1 MLTLRNLSVFYDEN
15 QVVHAINLNVSPGE
29 CVVLTGESGSGK
41 SSIIN
46 AVNGLG
52 ARYDNA
58 RIEGTIAL
66 DGDELT
72 QKQIYEIAMLA
83 SSVFQNPKTHF
94 FNVDTTQELLFFL
107 ENTGVPKQ
115 NMQKRLQDLLSL
127 FPIAHL
133 LNRSIFELSG
143 GEKQILCLASAYIS
157 GCKLILLDEPTS
169 NLDHISIALLAD
181 MLKRLKQQ
189 GITLLIAEHR
199 LYYLRDILDRLVHI
213 QKGEIQSCYTQEEF
227 AHLTCDELHARGLRS
242 NSDDALTVPEL
253 LTCAANTS
261 TEPGTELH
269 SEPGTEADTE
279 PGTEL
284 RIEKLALSF
293 STQRNVRGNGWF
305 GNAQHTSDDSKNGR
319 FENGWLADN
328 DSTARDVYTNGGS
341 AHNVRTDNS
350 TARNVRAN
358 GLFISGL
365 TFQTN
370 NIYGI
375 VGKNGCGK
383 SSFIKSLIGVM
394 KRSKETVF
402 YQGKQCNKRKR
413 IALSSLVMQDVNSQ
427 LFSESVEH
435 ELTLTHTNM
444 TEASLDALLEQLN
457 IRAFKQAH
465 PMSLSGGQKQRVAI
479 ATSVVDG
486 AALMFFD
493 EPTSGMDYKNMLAIS
508 RCIQALKNRKRI
520 IFIVSHDV
528 EFLNLTCDYAL
539 NIERF
544 AAVQ

>member
-181 MLKRLKQQ
+181 MLKCLKQQ

-213 QKGEIQSCYTQEEF
+213 QKGEIQRCYTQEEF

-253 LTCAANTS
+253 LPYAANTS
-261 TEPGTELH
+261 AEPGTELH
-269 SEPGTEADTE
+269 SEPGAEAGTE
-279 PGTEL
+279 PGAEAGTEL

-293 STQRNVRGNGWF
+293 STQ
-305 GNAQHTSDDSKNGR
+305 
-319 FENGWLADN
+319 
-328 DSTARDVYTNGGS
+328 
-341 AHNVRTDNS
+341 
-350 TARNVRAN
+350 RNVRAN

-402 YQGKQCNKRKR
+402 YQGKQCNKRR
-413 IALSSLVMQDVNSQ
+413 RVALSSLVMQDVNSQ

-508 RCIQALKNRKRI
+508 RCIQALKTRKRI

>member
-46 AVNGLG
+46 AINGLG

-72 QKQIYEIAMLA
+72 QKPIYEIAMLV

-107 ENTGVPKQ
+107 ENTGVSKKD
-115 NMQKRLQDLLSL
+115 MQERLQELLSL

-133 LNRSIFELSG
+133 LNRNIFELSG
-143 GEKQILCLASAYIS
+143 GEKQILCLASSYIA

-169 NLDHISIALLAD
+169 NLDHTYIEILAN
-181 MLKRLKQQ
+181 MLRRLKEQ

-199 LYYLRDILDRLVHI
+199 LYYLREILDRLIHI
-213 QKGEIQSCYTQEEF
+213 EKGEIKHCYTQSEF
-227 AHLTCDELHARGLRS
+227 IRLSTDELHALGLRS
-242 NSDDALTVPEL
+242 NVDEALSLPEL
-253 LTCAANTS
+253 PPYTIENCPT
-261 TEPGTELH
+261 
-269 SEPGTEADTE
+269 
-279 PGTEL
+279 L
-284 RIEKLALSF
+284 RIDNLKLSF
-293 STQRNVRGNGWF
+293 EKQCNLHVSNLAF
-305 GNAQHTSDDSKNGR
+305 HTN
-319 FENGWLADN
+319 
-328 DSTARDVYTNGGS
+328 Y
-341 AHNVRTDNS
+341 
-350 TARNVRAN
+350 
-358 GLFISGL
+358 
-365 TFQTN
+365 
-370 NIYGI
+370 IYGI

-394 KRSKETVF
+394 KQSKETVF
-402 YQGKQCNKRKR
+402 YRDKQCNKRKR
-413 IALSSLVMQDVNSQ
+413 ISLSSLVMQDVNSQ

-435 ELTLTHTNM
+435 ELTLTQKNIS
-444 TEASLDALLEQLN
+444 EVSLDSILEQLN
-457 IRAFKQAH
+457 IREFKNVH

-479 ATSVVDG
+479 ATSIVDG
-486 AALMFFD
+486 AALMYFD

-508 RCIQALKNRKRI
+508 HCIQSLKNQKRI

-528 EFLNLTCDYAL
+528 EFLNITCDYIL

-544 AAVQ
+544 STRQLQ

>member
-169 NLDHISIALLAD
+169 NLDHISIALLTD
-181 MLKRLKQQ
+181 MLKCLKQQ

-199 LYYLRDILDRLVHI
+199 LYYLRDILDRLIHI
-213 QKGEIQSCYTQEEF
+213 QKGEIQRCYTQEEF

-253 LTCAANTS
+253 LPYAANTS
-261 TEPGTELH
+261 AEPGTEAGTELH
-269 SEPGTEADTE
+269 SEPGTEA
-279 PGTEL
+279 GTEL

-293 STQRNVRGNGWF
+293 STQ
-305 GNAQHTSDDSKNGR
+305 
-319 FENGWLADN
+319 
-328 DSTARDVYTNGGS
+328 
-341 AHNVRTDNS
+341 
-350 TARNVRAN
+350 RNVRAN

-402 YQGKQCNKRKR
+402 YQGKQCNKRR
-413 IALSSLVMQDVNSQ
+413 RVALSSLVMQDVNSQ

-508 RCIQALKNRKRI
+508 RCIQALKTRKRI

>member
-15 QVVHAINLNVSPGE
+15 QVVHSINLNVSPGE

-169 NLDHISIALLAD
+169 NLDHISIALLTD
-181 MLKRLKQQ
+181 MLKCLKQQ

-199 LYYLRDILDRLVHI
+199 LYYLRDILDRLIHI
-213 QKGEIQSCYTQEEF
+213 QKGEIQRCYTQEEF

-242 NSDDALTVPEL
+242 NSDNALTVPEL
-253 LTCAANTS
+253 LPYAANTS
-261 TEPGTELH
+261 AEPGTEAGTELH
-269 SEPGTEADTE
+269 SEPGTEAGTE
-279 PGTEL
+279 PGAEAGTEL

-293 STQRNVRGNGWF
+293 STQ
-305 GNAQHTSDDSKNGR
+305 
-319 FENGWLADN
+319 
-328 DSTARDVYTNGGS
+328 
-341 AHNVRTDNS
+341 
-350 TARNVRAN
+350 RNVRAN

-402 YQGKQCNKRKR
+402 YQGKQCNKRR
-413 IALSSLVMQDVNSQ
+413 RVALSSLVMQDVNSQ

-508 RCIQALKNRKRI
+508 RCIQALKTRKRI

>member
-1 MLTLRNLSVFYDEN
+1 MLTLHNLSVFYDEN

-46 AVNGLG
+46 AINGLG
-52 ARYDNA
+52 TRYDNA

-72 QKQIYEIAMLA
+72 QKPIYEIAMLV

-107 ENTGVPKQ
+107 ENTGVSKKD
-115 NMQKRLQDLLSL
+115 MQERLQELLSL

-169 NLDHISIALLAD
+169 NLDHTYIEILAN
-181 MLKRLKQQ
+181 MLRRLKEQ

-199 LYYLRDILDRLVHI
+199 LYYLREILDRLIHI
-213 QKGEIQSCYTQEEF
+213 EKGEIKHCYTQSEF
-227 AHLTCDELHARGLRS
+227 IRLSTDELHALGLRS
-242 NSDDALTVPEL
+242 NVDEALSLPEL
-253 LTCAANTS
+253 PPYTIENCPT
-261 TEPGTELH
+261 
-269 SEPGTEADTE
+269 
-279 PGTEL
+279 L
-284 RIEKLALSF
+284 RIDNLKLSF
-293 STQRNVRGNGWF
+293 EKQCNLHVSNLAF
-305 GNAQHTSDDSKNGR
+305 HTN
-319 FENGWLADN
+319 
-328 DSTARDVYTNGGS
+328 Y
-341 AHNVRTDNS
+341 
-350 TARNVRAN
+350 
-358 GLFISGL
+358 
-365 TFQTN
+365 
-370 NIYGI
+370 IYGI

-394 KRSKETVF
+394 KQSKETVF
-402 YQGKQCNKRKR
+402 YRDKQCNKRKR
-413 IALSSLVMQDVNSQ
+413 ISLSSLVMQDVNSQ

-435 ELTLTHTNM
+435 ELTLTQKNIS
-444 TEASLDALLEQLN
+444 EVSLDSILEQLN
-457 IRAFKQAH
+457 IREFKNVH

-479 ATSVVDG
+479 ATSIVDG
-486 AALMFFD
+486 AALMYFD

-508 RCIQALKNRKRI
+508 HCIQSLKNQKRI

-528 EFLNLTCDYAL
+528 EFLNITCDYIL

-544 AAVQ
+544 STRQLQ

>member
-46 AVNGLG
+46 AINGLG

-58 RIEGTIAL
+58 RIEGTITL
-66 DGDELT
+66 DDDELT

-181 MLKRLKQQ
+181 MLKCLKQQ

-213 QKGEIQSCYTQEEF
+213 QNGEIQRCYTQEEF
-227 AHLTCDELHARGLRS
+227 VHLTCDELHARGLRS
-242 NSDDALTVPEL
+242 NSDDVLTVPEL
-253 LTCAANTS
+253 LPYAANTS
-261 TEPGTELH
+261 AEPGTELH

-279 PGTEL
+279 LGTEL

-293 STQRNVRGNGWF
+293 STQ
-305 GNAQHTSDDSKNGR
+305 
-319 FENGWLADN
+319 
-328 DSTARDVYTNGGS
+328 
-341 AHNVRTDNS
+341 
-350 TARNVRAN
+350 RNVRAN

>member
-15 QVVHAINLNVSPGE
+15 QVVHSINLNVSPGE

-46 AVNGLG
+46 AINGLG

-107 ENTGVPKQ
+107 ENTGVSKKD
-115 NMQKRLQDLLSL
+115 MQKRLQELLSL

-169 NLDHISIALLAD
+169 NLDHTYIEILAN
-181 MLKRLKQQ
+181 MLRRLKEQ

-199 LYYLRDILDRLVHI
+199 LYYLREILDRLIHI
-213 QKGEIQSCYTQEEF
+213 EKGEIKHCYTQREF
-227 AHLTCDELHARGLRS
+227 IRLSTDELHALGLRS
-242 NSDDALTVPEL
+242 NVDEALSLSEL
-253 LTCAANTS
+253 PPYTIENSPT
-261 TEPGTELH
+261 
-269 SEPGTEADTE
+269 
-279 PGTEL
+279 L
-284 RIEKLALSF
+284 RIDNLTLSF
-293 STQRNVRGNGWF
+293 ANQCNLHVSNLAF
-305 GNAQHTSDDSKNGR
+305 HTN
-319 FENGWLADN
+319 
-328 DSTARDVYTNGGS
+328 Y
-341 AHNVRTDNS
+341 
-350 TARNVRAN
+350 
-358 GLFISGL
+358 
-365 TFQTN
+365 
-370 NIYGI
+370 IYGI

-394 KRSKETVF
+394 KQSKETVF
-402 YQGKQCNKRKR
+402 YQDKQCNKRKR
-413 IALSSLVMQDVNSQ
+413 ISLSSLVMQDVNSQ

-435 ELTLTHTNM
+435 ELTLTQKNIS
-444 TEASLDALLEQLN
+444 EASLDSILEQLN
-457 IRAFKQAH
+457 ISEFKNVH

-479 ATSVVDG
+479 ATSMVDE
-486 AALMFFD
+486 AALMYFD

-508 RCIQALKNRKRI
+508 HCIQSLKSQKRI

-528 EFLNLTCDYAL
+528 EFLNITCDYIL

-544 AAVQ
+544 STRQLQ

>member
-15 QVVHAINLNVSPGE
+15 QVVHDINLNVSPGE

-58 RIEGTIAL
+58 RIEGSIAL

-107 ENTGVPKQ
+107 ENTGVSKQ
-115 NMQKRLQDLLSL
+115 NMQKRLQDVLSL

-169 NLDHISIALLAD
+169 NLDHTYIEILANI
-181 MLKRLKQQ
+181 LRRLKER

-199 LYYLRDILDRLVHI
+199 LYYLREILDRIIHI
-213 QKGEIQSCYTQEEF
+213 EKGEIKHCYTQSEF
-227 AHLTCDELHARGLRS
+227 IRLSTDELHALGLRS
-242 NSDDALTVPEL
+242 NVDEALSLSEL
-253 LTCAANTS
+253 PPHTIENCPT
-261 TEPGTELH
+261 
-269 SEPGTEADTE
+269 
-279 PGTEL
+279 L
-284 RIEKLALSF
+284 RIDNLKLSF
-293 STQRNVRGNGWF
+293 AKQCNLQVSNLAF
-305 GNAQHTSDDSKNGR
+305 HTN
-319 FENGWLADN
+319 
-328 DSTARDVYTNGGS
+328 Y
-341 AHNVRTDNS
+341 
-350 TARNVRAN
+350 
-358 GLFISGL
+358 
-365 TFQTN
+365 
-370 NIYGI
+370 IYGI

-394 KRSKETVF
+394 KQSKETVF
-402 YQGKQCNKRKR
+402 YQDKQCNKRKR
-413 IALSSLVMQDVNSQ
+413 ISLSSLVMQDVNSQ

-435 ELTLTHTNM
+435 ELTLTQKNIS
-444 TEASLDALLEQLN
+444 EASLDSILEQLN
-457 IRAFKQAH
+457 IREFKNVH

-479 ATSVVDG
+479 ATSMVDG
-486 AALMFFD
+486 AALMYFD

-508 RCIQALKNRKRI
+508 QCIQSLKNQKRI

-528 EFLNLTCDYAL
+528 EFINITCDYIL

-544 AAVQ
+544 STRYLQ

>member
-15 QVVHAINLNVSPGE
+15 QVVHSINLNVSPGE

-46 AVNGLG
+46 AINGLG

-169 NLDHISIALLAD
+169 NLDHISIALLTD
-181 MLKRLKQQ
+181 MLKCLKQQ

-199 LYYLRDILDRLVHI
+199 LYYLRDILDRLIHI
-213 QKGEIQSCYTQEEF
+213 QKGEIQRCYTQEEF

-242 NSDDALTVPEL
+242 NSDNALTVPEL
-253 LTCAANTS
+253 LPYAANTS
-261 TEPGTELH
+261 AEPGTEAGTELH
-269 SEPGTEADTE
+269 SEPGTEA
-279 PGTEL
+279 GTEL

-293 STQRNVRGNGWF
+293 STQ
-305 GNAQHTSDDSKNGR
+305 
-319 FENGWLADN
+319 
-328 DSTARDVYTNGGS
+328 
-341 AHNVRTDNS
+341 
-350 TARNVRAN
+350 RNVRAN

-402 YQGKQCNKRKR
+402 YQGKQCNKRR
-413 IALSSLVMQDVNSQ
+413 RVALSSLVMQDVNSQ

-508 RCIQALKNRKRI
+508 RCIQALKTRKRI

>member
-15 QVVHAINLNVSPGE
+15 QVVHAINLNVSPGK

-72 QKQIYEIAMLA
+72 QKQIYEIAMLV

-181 MLKRLKQQ
+181 MLKCLKQQ

-213 QKGEIQSCYTQEEF
+213 QKGEIQRCYTQEEF

-253 LTCAANTS
+253 LPYAANTS
-261 TEPGTELH
+261 AEPGAEAGTEPGAEAGA
-269 SEPGTEADTE
+269 EPGTEAGTEPGAEAGAE

-293 STQRNVRGNGWF
+293 STQ
-305 GNAQHTSDDSKNGR
+305 
-319 FENGWLADN
+319 
-328 DSTARDVYTNGGS
+328 
-341 AHNVRTDNS
+341 
-350 TARNVRAN
+350 RNVRAN

-402 YQGKQCNKRKR
+402 YQGKQCNKRR
-413 IALSSLVMQDVNSQ
+413 RVALSSLVMQDVNSQ

-508 RCIQALKNRKRI
+508 RCIQELKTRKRI

>member
-15 QVVHAINLNVSPGE
+15 QVVHSINLNVSPGE

-169 NLDHISIALLAD
+169 NLDHISIALLTD
-181 MLKRLKQQ
+181 MLKCLKQQ

-199 LYYLRDILDRLVHI
+199 LYYLRDILDRLIHI
-213 QKGEIQSCYTQEEF
+213 QKGEIQRCYTQEEF

-242 NSDDALTVPEL
+242 NSDNALTVPEL
-253 LTCAANTS
+253 LPYAANTS
-261 TEPGTELH
+261 A
-269 SEPGTEADTE
+269 EPGTEAGTEPGAEAGAE

-293 STQRNVRGNGWF
+293 STQ
-305 GNAQHTSDDSKNGR
+305 
-319 FENGWLADN
+319 
-328 DSTARDVYTNGGS
+328 
-341 AHNVRTDNS
+341 
-350 TARNVRAN
+350 RNVRAN

-402 YQGKQCNKRKR
+402 YQGKQCNKRR
-413 IALSSLVMQDVNSQ
+413 RVALSSLVMQDVNSQ

-508 RCIQALKNRKRI
+508 RCIQALKTRKRI

>member
-1 MLTLRNLSVFYDEN
+1 MLTLRDLSVFYDEN
-15 QVVHAINLNVSPGE
+15 QVVHSINLNVSPGE

-46 AVNGLG
+46 AINGLG
-52 ARYDNA
+52 TRYDNA

-66 DGDELT
+66 DGDVLA

-107 ENTGVPKQ
+107 ENTGVSKKD
-115 NMQKRLQDLLSL
+115 MQERLQELLSL

-143 GEKQILCLASAYIS
+143 GEKQILCLASSYIA

-169 NLDHISIALLAD
+169 NLDHTYIEILAN
-181 MLKRLKQQ
+181 MLRRLKEQ

-199 LYYLRDILDRLVHI
+199 LYYLREILDRLIHI
-213 QKGEIQSCYTQEEF
+213 EKGEIKHCYTQSEF
-227 AHLTCDELHARGLRS
+227 IRLSTDELHARGLRS
-242 NSDDALTVPEL
+242 NIDEALSLPEL
-253 LTCAANTS
+253 PPYTIENCPT
-261 TEPGTELH
+261 
-269 SEPGTEADTE
+269 
-279 PGTEL
+279 L
-284 RIEKLALSF
+284 RIDNLKLSF
-293 STQRNVRGNGWF
+293 ANQCNLHVGN
-305 GNAQHTSDDSKNGR
+305 
-319 FENGWLADN
+319 LA
-328 DSTARDVYTNGGS
+328 
-341 AHNVRTDNS
+341 
-350 TARNVRAN
+350 
-358 GLFISGL
+358 
-365 TFQTN
+365 FQTN
-370 NIYGI
+370 YIYGI

-394 KRSKETVF
+394 KQSKETVF
-402 YQGKQCNKRKR
+402 YQDKQCNKRKR
-413 IALSSLVMQDVNSQ
+413 ISLSSLVMQDVNSQ

-435 ELTLTHTNM
+435 ELTLTQKNIS
-444 TEASLDALLEQLN
+444 EVSLDSILEQLN
-457 IRAFKQAH
+457 IREFKDVH

-479 ATSVVDG
+479 ATSMVDG
-486 AALMFFD
+486 AALMYFD

-508 RCIQALKNRKRI
+508 HCIQSLKNQKRI

-528 EFLNLTCDYAL
+528 EFLNITCDYIL

-544 AAVQ
+544 STRHLQ

>member
-52 ARYDNA
+52 ARYDDA
-58 RIEGTIAL
+58 RIEGSIAL

-115 NMQKRLQDLLSL
+115 DMKKRLQDVLSL

-169 NLDHISIALLAD
+169 NLDHTYIEILAT
-181 MLKRLKQQ
+181 MLRRLKEQ

-199 LYYLRDILDRLVHI
+199 LYYLREILDRLIHI
-213 QKGEIQSCYTQEEF
+213 EKGEIKHCYTQSEF
-227 AHLTCDELHARGLRS
+227 IRLSTDELHALGLRS
-242 NSDDALTVPEL
+242 NVDEALSLPEL
-253 LTCAANTS
+253 PPYTIENCPT
-261 TEPGTELH
+261 
-269 SEPGTEADTE
+269 
-279 PGTEL
+279 L
-284 RIEKLALSF
+284 RIDNLKLSF
-293 STQRNVRGNGWF
+293 ANQCNLHVSNLAF
-305 GNAQHTSDDSKNGR
+305 HTN
-319 FENGWLADN
+319 
-328 DSTARDVYTNGGS
+328 Y
-341 AHNVRTDNS
+341 
-350 TARNVRAN
+350 
-358 GLFISGL
+358 
-365 TFQTN
+365 
-370 NIYGI
+370 IYGI

-394 KRSKETVF
+394 KQSKETVF
-402 YQGKQCNKRKR
+402 YQDKQCNKRKR
-413 IALSSLVMQDVNSQ
+413 ISLSSLVMQDVNSQ

-435 ELTLTHTNM
+435 ELTLTQKNIS
-444 TEASLDALLEQLN
+444 EISLDSILEQLN
-457 IRAFKQAH
+457 IREFKNVH

-479 ATSVVDG
+479 ATSIVDG
-486 AALMFFD
+486 AALMYFD

-508 RCIQALKNRKRI
+508 HSIQSLKNQKRI

-528 EFLNLTCDYAL
+528 EFINITCDYIL

-544 AAVQ
+544 STRYLQ

>member
-1 MLTLRNLSVFYDEN
+1 MLTLHNLSVFYDEN

-46 AVNGLG
+46 AINGLG

-58 RIEGTIAL
+58 RIEGTITL
-66 DGDELT
+66 DDDELT
-72 QKQIYEIAMLA
+72 QKQIYEIAMLV

-115 NMQKRLQDLLSL
+115 NMQKRLQDVLSL

-199 LYYLRDILDRLVHI
+199 LYYLRDILDQLVHI
-213 QKGEIQSCYTQEEF
+213 QTGEIQRCYTQEEF

-242 NSDDALTVPEL
+242 NSDDVLTVPEL
-253 LTCAANTS
+253 LPCAENTS
-261 TEPGTELH
+261 GEPGAGAGAGPGTVARSELHSEPDAEPGTELY
-269 SEPGTEADTE
+269 S
-279 PGTEL
+279 EL
-284 RIEKLALSF
+284 RIEKLALCF
-293 STQRNVRGNGWF
+293 SKQRNVR
-305 GNAQHTSDDSKNGR
+305 A
-319 FENGWLADN
+319 N
-328 DSTARDVYTNGGS
+328 DSTE
-341 AHNVRTDNS
+341 HNVRADNS
-350 TARNVRAN
+350 SACDVRTN
-358 GLFISGL
+358 GLFISGV

-375 VGKNGCGK
+375 VGRNGCGK

-394 KRSKETVF
+394 KQSKETVL
-402 YQGKQCNKRKR
+402 YQGKQCNKRR
-413 IALSSLVMQDVNSQ
+413 RVALSSLVMQDVNSQ
-427 LFSESVEH
+427 LFSESVER

-444 TEASLDALLEQLN
+444 TDDSLDALLEQLN

-508 RCIQALKNRKRI
+508 RCIQALKNRNRI

>member
-1 MLTLRNLSVFYDEN
+1 MLTLHNLSVFYDEN

-46 AVNGLG
+46 AINGLG

-72 QKQIYEIAMLA
+72 QKQIYEVAMLA

-107 ENTGVPKQ
+107 ENTGVPKKD
-115 NMQKRLQDLLSL
+115 MQKRLQELLSL

-169 NLDHISIALLAD
+169 NLDHIYIEILAT
-181 MLKRLKQQ
+181 MLRRLKEQ

-199 LYYLRDILDRLVHI
+199 LYYLRDILDRLIHI
-213 QKGEIQSCYTQEEF
+213 EKGEIKHCYTQREF
-227 AHLTCDELHARGLRS
+227 IRLSTDELHGLGLRS
-242 NSDDALTVPEL
+242 NVDEALSLPEL
-253 LTCAANTS
+253 PPYTIENCPT
-261 TEPGTELH
+261 
-269 SEPGTEADTE
+269 
-279 PGTEL
+279 L
-284 RIEKLALSF
+284 RIDNLTLSF
-293 STQRNVRGNGWF
+293 AKQYNLHVSN
-305 GNAQHTSDDSKNGR
+305 
-319 FENGWLADN
+319 LA
-328 DSTARDVYTNGGS
+328 
-341 AHNVRTDNS
+341 
-350 TARNVRAN
+350 
-358 GLFISGL
+358 
-365 TFQTN
+365 FQTN
-370 NIYGI
+370 YIYGI

-394 KRSKETVF
+394 KQSKETVF
-402 YQGKQCNKRKR
+402 YQDKQCNKRKR
-413 IALSSLVMQDVNSQ
+413 ISLSSLVMQDVNSQ

-435 ELTLTHTNM
+435 ELTLTQTLTQKNM
-444 TEASLDALLEQLN
+444 TDASLDALLEQLN

-508 RCIQALKNRKRI
+508 RCIQALKNRGRI

-528 EFLNLTCDYAL
+528 EFLNITCDYIL
-539 NIERF
+539 NIEHFSTRHL
-544 AAVQ
+544 Q

>member
-15 QVVHAINLNVSPGE
+15 QVVHAVNLNVSPGE

-58 RIEGTIAL
+58 RIEGSIAL

-72 QKQIYEIAMLA
+72 QKQIYEIGMLA

-115 NMQKRLQDLLSL
+115 DMQKRLQDILSL
-127 FPIAHL
+127 FPIGHL

-169 NLDHISIALLAD
+169 NLDHIYIEILAN
-181 MLKRLKQQ
+181 MLRHLTER

-199 LYYLRDILDRLVHI
+199 LYYLREILDRLIHI
-213 QKGEIQSCYTQEEF
+213 EKGEIKHCYTQSEF
-227 AHLTCDELHARGLRS
+227 TRLSTDELHALGLRS
-242 NSDDALTVPEL
+242 NVDEALSLPEL
-253 LTCAANTS
+253 PPYTIENCPA
-261 TEPGTELH
+261 
-269 SEPGTEADTE
+269 
-279 PGTEL
+279 L
-284 RIEKLALSF
+284 RIDNLKLGFAKQCNLHVSNLAF
-293 STQRNVRGNGWF
+293 
-305 GNAQHTSDDSKNGR
+305 HTN
-319 FENGWLADN
+319 
-328 DSTARDVYTNGGS
+328 Y
-341 AHNVRTDNS
+341 
-350 TARNVRAN
+350 
-358 GLFISGL
+358 
-365 TFQTN
+365 
-370 NIYGI
+370 IYGI

-394 KRSKETVF
+394 KQSKETVF
-402 YQGKQCNKRKR
+402 YQDKQCNKRKR
-413 IALSSLVMQDVNSQ
+413 ISLSSLVMQDVNSQ

-435 ELTLTHTNM
+435 ELTLTQKNIS
-444 TEASLDALLEQLN
+444 EASLDSILEQLN
-457 IRAFKQAH
+457 IREFKNAH

-479 ATSVVDG
+479 ATSMVDE
-486 AALMFFD
+486 AALMYFD

-508 RCIQALKNRKRI
+508 HCIQSLKNQKRI

-528 EFLNLTCDYAL
+528 EFLNITCDYIL

-544 AAVQ
+544 STRYLQ

>member
-1 MLTLRNLSVFYDEN
+1 MLTLRNLSVSYDDN

-169 NLDHISIALLAD
+169 NLDHISIALLTD
-181 MLKRLKQQ
+181 MLKCLKQQ

-213 QKGEIQSCYTQEEF
+213 QKGEIQRCYTQEEF

-279 PGTEL
+279 LGTEL

-293 STQRNVRGNGWF
+293 STQ
-305 GNAQHTSDDSKNGR
+305 
-319 FENGWLADN
+319 
-328 DSTARDVYTNGGS
+328 
-341 AHNVRTDNS
+341 
-350 TARNVRAN
+350 RNVRAN

>member
-58 RIEGTIAL
+58 RIEGSIAL
-66 DGDELT
+66 NGDELT

-107 ENTGVPKQ
+107 ENTGVPKKD
-115 NMQKRLQDLLSL
+115 MQERLQELLSL

-169 NLDHISIALLAD
+169 NLDHTYIEILAN
-181 MLKRLKQQ
+181 MLWRLKER

-199 LYYLRDILDRLVHI
+199 LYYLREILDRLIHI
-213 QKGEIQSCYTQEEF
+213 EKGEIKHCYTQSEF
-227 AHLTCDELHARGLRS
+227 TRLSTDELHALGLRS
-242 NSDDALTVPEL
+242 NVDEALSLPEL
-253 LTCAANTS
+253 PPYTIENCPT
-261 TEPGTELH
+261 
-269 SEPGTEADTE
+269 
-279 PGTEL
+279 L
-284 RIEKLALSF
+284 RIDNLTLSF
-293 STQRNVRGNGWF
+293 AKQCNLHVSNLAF
-305 GNAQHTSDDSKNGR
+305 HTN
-319 FENGWLADN
+319 
-328 DSTARDVYTNGGS
+328 Y
-341 AHNVRTDNS
+341 
-350 TARNVRAN
+350 
-358 GLFISGL
+358 
-365 TFQTN
+365 
-370 NIYGI
+370 IYGI

-394 KRSKETVF
+394 KQSKETVF
-402 YQGKQCNKRKR
+402 YQDKQCNKRKR
-413 IALSSLVMQDVNSQ
+413 ISLSSLVMQDVNSQ

-435 ELTLTHTNM
+435 ELTLTQKNVS
-444 TEASLDALLEQLN
+444 EVSLDSILEQLN
-457 IRAFKQAH
+457 IREFKNAH

-479 ATSVVDG
+479 ATSMVDG
-486 AALMFFD
+486 AALMYFD

-508 RCIQALKNRKRI
+508 HCIQSLKNQKRI

-528 EFLNLTCDYAL
+528 EFINITCDYIL

-544 AAVQ
+544 STRYLQ

>member
-46 AVNGLG
+46 AINGLG

-72 QKQIYEIAMLA
+72 QKQIYEIAMLV

-107 ENTGVPKQ
+107 ENTGVSKKD
-115 NMQKRLQDLLSL
+115 MQERLQELLSL

-133 LNRSIFELSG
+133 LNRNIFELSG
-143 GEKQILCLASAYIS
+143 GEKQILCLASSYIA

-169 NLDHISIALLAD
+169 NLDHTYIEILAT
-181 MLKRLKQQ
+181 MLRRLKER

-199 LYYLRDILDRLVHI
+199 LYYLREILDRLIHI
-213 QKGEIQSCYTQEEF
+213 EKGEIKHCYTQREF
-227 AHLTCDELHARGLRS
+227 IRLSTDELHALGLRS
-242 NSDDALTVPEL
+242 NVDEALSLPEL
-253 LTCAANTS
+253 PPYTIENCPT
-261 TEPGTELH
+261 
-269 SEPGTEADTE
+269 
-279 PGTEL
+279 L
-284 RIEKLALSF
+284 RIDNLTLSF
-293 STQRNVRGNGWF
+293 AKQCNLHVSN
-305 GNAQHTSDDSKNGR
+305 
-319 FENGWLADN
+319 LA
-328 DSTARDVYTNGGS
+328 
-341 AHNVRTDNS
+341 
-350 TARNVRAN
+350 
-358 GLFISGL
+358 
-365 TFQTN
+365 FQTN
-370 NIYGI
+370 YVYGI

-394 KRSKETVF
+394 KQSKETVF
-402 YQGKQCNKRKR
+402 YQDKQCNKRKR
-413 IALSSLVMQDVNSQ
+413 ISLSSLVMQDVNSQ

-435 ELTLTHTNM
+435 ELTLTQKNIS
-444 TEASLDALLEQLN
+444 EVSLDSILEQLN
-457 IRAFKQAH
+457 IREFKNVH

-479 ATSVVDG
+479 ATSMVDG
-486 AALMFFD
+486 AALMYFD

-508 RCIQALKNRKRI
+508 HCIQSLKNPKRI

-528 EFLNLTCDYAL
+528 EFLNITCDYIL

-544 AAVQ
+544 STRHLQ

>member
-1 MLTLRNLSVFYDEN
+1 M
-15 QVVHAINLNVSPGE
+15 
-29 CVVLTGESGSGK
+29 
-41 SSIIN
+41 
-46 AVNGLG
+46 
-52 ARYDNA
+52 
-58 RIEGTIAL
+58 
-66 DGDELT
+66 
-72 QKQIYEIAMLA
+72 
-83 SSVFQNPKTHF
+83 
-94 FNVDTTQELLFFL
+94 
-107 ENTGVPKQ
+107 
-115 NMQKRLQDLLSL
+115 
-127 FPIAHL
+127 
-133 LNRSIFELSG
+133 
-143 GEKQILCLASAYIS
+143 
-157 GCKLILLDEPTS
+157 
-169 NLDHISIALLAD
+169 
-181 MLKRLKQQ
+181 
-189 GITLLIAEHR
+189 LIAEHR

-213 QKGEIQSCYTQEEF
+213 QKGEIQRCYTQEEF

-242 NSDDALTVPEL
+242 NSDDVLTVPEL
-253 LTCAANTS
+253 LPGAANTS
-261 TEPGTELH
+261 AEPGMELH
-269 SEPGTEADTE
+269 SEPGM
-279 PGTEL
+279 EL

-293 STQRNVRGNGWF
+293 S
-305 GNAQHTSDDSKNGR
+305 AQ
-319 FENGWLADN
+319 
-328 DSTARDVYTNGGS
+328 
-341 AHNVRTDNS
+341 
-350 TARNVRAN
+350 RNVRAN

-402 YQGKQCNKRKR
+402 YQGKQCNKRR
-413 IALSSLVMQDVNSQ
+413 RVALSSLVMQDVNSQ

-508 RCIQALKNRKRI
+508 RCIQALKNRNRI

>member
-1 MLTLRNLSVFYDEN
+1 MLTLHNLSVFYDEN

-46 AVNGLG
+46 AINGLG

-58 RIEGTIAL
+58 RIEGTITL
-66 DGDELT
+66 DGNELT

-115 NMQKRLQDLLSL
+115 NMQKRLQDVLSL

-181 MLKRLKQQ
+181 MLKCLKQQ

-213 QKGEIQSCYTQEEF
+213 QKGEIQRCYTQEEF

-253 LTCAANTS
+253 LPYAANTS
-261 TEPGTELH
+261 AEPGTELH
-269 SEPGTEADTE
+269 SEPGAEAGTE
-279 PGTEL
+279 PGAEAGTEL

-293 STQRNVRGNGWF
+293 STQ
-305 GNAQHTSDDSKNGR
+305 
-319 FENGWLADN
+319 
-328 DSTARDVYTNGGS
+328 
-341 AHNVRTDNS
+341 
-350 TARNVRAN
+350 RNVRAN

-402 YQGKQCNKRKR
+402 YQGKQCNKRR
-413 IALSSLVMQDVNSQ
+413 RVALSSLVMQDVNSQ

-444 TEASLDALLEQLN
+444 TDTSLDALLEQLN

-508 RCIQALKNRKRI
+508 RCIQALKNRERI

-544 AAVQ
+544 STLQ

>member
-46 AVNGLG
+46 AINGLG

-58 RIEGTIAL
+58 RIEGTITL
-66 DGDELT
+66 DDDELT
-72 QKQIYEIAMLA
+72 QKQIYEIAMLV

-199 LYYLRDILDRLVHI
+199 LYYLREILDRLIHI
-213 QKGEIQSCYTQEEF
+213 EKGEIKHCYTQSEF
-227 AHLTCDELHARGLRS
+227 TRLSTDELHALGLRS
-242 NSDDALTVPEL
+242 NVDEALSLPEL
-253 LTCAANTS
+253 PPYTIENCPT
-261 TEPGTELH
+261 
-269 SEPGTEADTE
+269 
-279 PGTEL
+279 L
-284 RIEKLALSF
+284 RIDNLTLSF
-293 STQRNVRGNGWF
+293 AKQCNLHVSNLAF
-305 GNAQHTSDDSKNGR
+305 HTN
-319 FENGWLADN
+319 
-328 DSTARDVYTNGGS
+328 Y
-341 AHNVRTDNS
+341 
-350 TARNVRAN
+350 
-358 GLFISGL
+358 
-365 TFQTN
+365 
-370 NIYGI
+370 IYGI

-394 KRSKETVF
+394 KQSKETVF
-402 YQGKQCNKRKR
+402 YQDKQCNKRKR
-413 IALSSLVMQDVNSQ
+413 ISLSSLVMQDVNSQ

-435 ELTLTHTNM
+435 ELTLTQKDIS
-444 TEASLDALLEQLN
+444 EASLDSILEQLN
-457 IRAFKQAH
+457 IREFKNVH

-479 ATSVVDG
+479 ATSMVDG
-486 AALMFFD
+486 AALMYFG

-508 RCIQALKNRKRI
+508 HCIQSLKNQKRI

-528 EFLNLTCDYAL
+528 EFINITCDYIL

-544 AAVQ
+544 STRYLQ

>member
-46 AVNGLG
+46 AINGLG

-58 RIEGTIAL
+58 RIEGSVAL

-72 QKQIYEIAMLA
+72 QKQIYEIAMLV

-107 ENTGVPKQ
+107 ENTGVSKKD
-115 NMQKRLQDLLSL
+115 MQERLQELLSL
-127 FPIAHL
+127 FPIGHL

-169 NLDHISIALLAD
+169 NLDHTYIEILAT
-181 MLKRLKQQ
+181 MLQRLKEQ
-189 GITLLIAEHR
+189 GITLVIAEHR
-199 LYYLRDILDRLVHI
+199 LYYLREILDRLIHI
-213 QKGEIQSCYTQEEF
+213 EKGEIKHCYTQSEF
-227 AHLTCDELHARGLRS
+227 IRLSTGELHALGLRS
-242 NSDDALTVPEL
+242 NVDEALSLPEL
-253 LTCAANTS
+253 PPYTIENCPT
-261 TEPGTELH
+261 
-269 SEPGTEADTE
+269 
-279 PGTEL
+279 L
-284 RIEKLALSF
+284 RIDNLTLSF
-293 STQRNVRGNGWF
+293 AKQCNLHVSNLAF
-305 GNAQHTSDDSKNGR
+305 HTN
-319 FENGWLADN
+319 
-328 DSTARDVYTNGGS
+328 Y
-341 AHNVRTDNS
+341 
-350 TARNVRAN
+350 
-358 GLFISGL
+358 
-365 TFQTN
+365 
-370 NIYGI
+370 IYGI

-394 KRSKETVF
+394 KQSKETVF
-402 YQGKQCNKRKR
+402 YQDKQCNKRKR
-413 IALSSLVMQDVNSQ
+413 ISLSSLVMQDVNSQ

-435 ELTLTHTNM
+435 ELTLTQKNIS
-444 TEASLDALLEQLN
+444 EASLDSILEQLN
-457 IRAFKQAH
+457 IREFKNAH

-479 ATSVVDG
+479 ATSMVDG
-486 AALMFFD
+486 AALMYFD

-508 RCIQALKNRKRI
+508 HCIQSLKNQKRI

-528 EFLNLTCDYAL
+528 EFINITCDYIL

-544 AAVQ
+544 STRYLQ

>member
-15 QVVHAINLNVSPGE
+15 QVVHSINLNVSPGE

-169 NLDHISIALLAD
+169 NLDHISIALLTD
-181 MLKRLKQQ
+181 MLKCLKQQ

-213 QKGEIQSCYTQEEF
+213 QKGEIQRCYTQEEF

-253 LTCAANTS
+253 LPYAANTS

-269 SEPGTEADTE
+269 SEPGTEA
-279 PGTEL
+279 GTEL

-293 STQRNVRGNGWF
+293 STQRNV
-305 GNAQHTSDDSKNGR
+305 H
-319 FENGWLADN
+319 
-328 DSTARDVYTNGGS
+328 
-341 AHNVRTDNS
+341 
-350 TARNVRAN
+350 AN

-402 YQGKQCNKRKR
+402 YQGKQCNKRR
-413 IALSSLVMQDVNSQ
+413 RVALSSLVMQDVNSQ

-508 RCIQALKNRKRI
+508 RCIQALKTRKRI

>member
-1 MLTLRNLSVFYDEN
+1 MLTLHNLSVFYDEN

-169 NLDHISIALLAD
+169 NLDHISIALLTD
-181 MLKRLKQQ
+181 MLKCLKQQ

-199 LYYLRDILDRLVHI
+199 LYYLRDILDRLIHI
-213 QKGEIQSCYTQEEF
+213 QKGEIQRCYTQEEF

-242 NSDDALTVPEL
+242 NSDNALTVPEL
-253 LTCAANTS
+253 LPYAANTS
-261 TEPGTELH
+261 AEPGTEAGTELH
-269 SEPGTEADTE
+269 SEPGTEAGTE
-279 PGTEL
+279 PGAEAGTEL

-293 STQRNVRGNGWF
+293 STQ
-305 GNAQHTSDDSKNGR
+305 
-319 FENGWLADN
+319 
-328 DSTARDVYTNGGS
+328 
-341 AHNVRTDNS
+341 
-350 TARNVRAN
+350 RNVRAN

-402 YQGKQCNKRKR
+402 YQGKQCNKRR
-413 IALSSLVMQDVNSQ
+413 RVALSSLVMQDVNSQ

-508 RCIQALKNRKRI
+508 RCIQALKTRKRI

>member
-169 NLDHISIALLAD
+169 NLDHISIALLTD
-181 MLKRLKQQ
+181 MLKCLKQQ

-199 LYYLRDILDRLVHI
+199 LYYLRDILDRLIHI
-213 QKGEIQSCYTQEEF
+213 QKGEIQRCYTQEEF

-242 NSDDALTVPEL
+242 NSDNALTVPEL
-253 LTCAANTS
+253 LPYAANTS
-261 TEPGTELH
+261 AEPGTEAGTELH
-269 SEPGTEADTE
+269 SEPGTEA
-279 PGTEL
+279 GTEL

-293 STQRNVRGNGWF
+293 STQ
-305 GNAQHTSDDSKNGR
+305 
-319 FENGWLADN
+319 
-328 DSTARDVYTNGGS
+328 
-341 AHNVRTDNS
+341 
-350 TARNVRAN
+350 RNVRAN

-402 YQGKQCNKRKR
+402 YQGKQCNKRR
-413 IALSSLVMQDVNSQ
+413 RVALSSLVMQDVNSQ

-508 RCIQALKNRKRI
+508 RCIQALKTRKRI

>member
-1 MLTLRNLSVFYDEN
+1 MLTLQNLSVFYDEN

-46 AVNGLG
+46 AINGLG

-58 RIEGTIAL
+58 RIEGSVAL

-72 QKQIYEIAMLA
+72 QKQIYEIAMLV

-107 ENTGVPKQ
+107 ENTGVSKKD
-115 NMQKRLQDLLSL
+115 MQKRLQELLSL

-143 GEKQILCLASAYIS
+143 GEKQILCLASSYIA

-169 NLDHISIALLAD
+169 NLDHIYIEILAT
-181 MLKRLKQQ
+181 MLRRLKEQ

-199 LYYLRDILDRLVHI
+199 LYYLREILDRLIHI
-213 QKGEIQSCYTQEEF
+213 EKGEIKHCYTQREF
-227 AHLTCDELHARGLRS
+227 IRLSTDELHALGLRS
-242 NSDDALTVPEL
+242 NVDEALSLPEL
-253 LTCAANTS
+253 PPYTIENCPT
-261 TEPGTELH
+261 
-269 SEPGTEADTE
+269 
-279 PGTEL
+279 L
-284 RIEKLALSF
+284 RIDNLKLGFAKQCNLHV
-293 STQRNVRGNGWF
+293 RNLAF
-305 GNAQHTSDDSKNGR
+305 HTN
-319 FENGWLADN
+319 
-328 DSTARDVYTNGGS
+328 Y
-341 AHNVRTDNS
+341 
-350 TARNVRAN
+350 
-358 GLFISGL
+358 
-365 TFQTN
+365 
-370 NIYGI
+370 IYGI

-394 KRSKETVF
+394 KQSKETVF
-402 YQGKQCNKRKR
+402 YRDKQCNKRKR
-413 IALSSLVMQDVNSQ
+413 ISLSSLVMQDVNSQ

-435 ELTLTHTNM
+435 ELTLTQKNIS
-444 TEASLDALLEQLN
+444 EVSLDSILEQLN
-457 IRAFKQAH
+457 IREFKNVH

-479 ATSVVDG
+479 ATSIVDG
-486 AALMFFD
+486 AALMYFD

-508 RCIQALKNRKRI
+508 HCIQSLKSQKRI

-528 EFLNLTCDYAL
+528 EFLNITCDYIL

-544 AAVQ
+544 STRQLQ

>member
-46 AVNGLG
+46 AINGLG

-58 RIEGTIAL
+58 RIEGSIAL

-72 QKQIYEIAMLA
+72 QKQIYEIAMLV

-107 ENTGVPKQ
+107 ENTGVSKKD
-115 NMQKRLQDLLSL
+115 MQERLQELLSL

-133 LNRSIFELSG
+133 LNRNIFELSG
-143 GEKQILCLASAYIS
+143 GEKQILCLASSYIA

-169 NLDHISIALLAD
+169 NLDHTYIEILTN
-181 MLKRLKQQ
+181 MLRRLKER

-199 LYYLRDILDRLVHI
+199 LYYLREILDRLIHI
-213 QKGEIQSCYTQEEF
+213 EKGEIKHCYTQREF
-227 AHLTCDELHARGLRS
+227 IRLSTDELHALGLRS
-242 NSDDALTVPEL
+242 NIDEALSLPEL
-253 LTCAANTS
+253 PPYTIENCPT
-261 TEPGTELH
+261 
-269 SEPGTEADTE
+269 
-279 PGTEL
+279 L
-284 RIEKLALSF
+284 RIDNLTLSF
-293 STQRNVRGNGWF
+293 ANQCNLHVSNLSF
-305 GNAQHTSDDSKNGR
+305 HTN
-319 FENGWLADN
+319 
-328 DSTARDVYTNGGS
+328 Y
-341 AHNVRTDNS
+341 
-350 TARNVRAN
+350 
-358 GLFISGL
+358 
-365 TFQTN
+365 
-370 NIYGI
+370 IYGI

-394 KRSKETVF
+394 KQSKETVF
-402 YQGKQCNKRKR
+402 YQDKQCNKRKR
-413 IALSSLVMQDVNSQ
+413 ISLSSLVMQDVNSQ

-435 ELTLTHTNM
+435 ELTLTQKNIS
-444 TEASLDALLEQLN
+444 EVSLDSILEQLN
-457 IRAFKQAH
+457 IREFKNVH

-479 ATSVVDG
+479 ATSMVDG
-486 AALMFFD
+486 AALMYFD

-508 RCIQALKNRKRI
+508 HCIQSLKNQKRI

-528 EFLNLTCDYAL
+528 EFLNITCDYIL

-544 AAVQ
+544 STRHLQ

>member
-58 RIEGTIAL
+58 RIEGSIAL
-66 DGDELT
+66 NGDELT

-107 ENTGVPKQ
+107 ENTGVPKKD
-115 NMQKRLQDLLSL
+115 MQERLQELLSL

-169 NLDHISIALLAD
+169 NLDHTYIEILAT
-181 MLKRLKQQ
+181 MLRRLKEQ

-199 LYYLRDILDRLVHI
+199 LYYLREILDRLIHI
-213 QKGEIQSCYTQEEF
+213 EKGEIKHCYTQSEF
-227 AHLTCDELHARGLRS
+227 IRLSTDELHALGLRS
-242 NSDDALTVPEL
+242 NVDEALSLPEL
-253 LTCAANTS
+253 PPYTIENCPT
-261 TEPGTELH
+261 
-269 SEPGTEADTE
+269 
-279 PGTEL
+279 L
-284 RIEKLALSF
+284 RIDNLKLSF
-293 STQRNVRGNGWF
+293 ANQCNLHVSNLAF
-305 GNAQHTSDDSKNGR
+305 HTN
-319 FENGWLADN
+319 
-328 DSTARDVYTNGGS
+328 Y
-341 AHNVRTDNS
+341 
-350 TARNVRAN
+350 
-358 GLFISGL
+358 
-365 TFQTN
+365 
-370 NIYGI
+370 IYGI

-394 KRSKETVF
+394 KQSKETVF
-402 YQGKQCNKRKR
+402 YQDKQCNKRKR
-413 IALSSLVMQDVNSQ
+413 ISLSSLVMQDVNSQ

-435 ELTLTHTNM
+435 ELTLTQKNIS
-444 TEASLDALLEQLN
+444 EISLDSILEQLN
-457 IRAFKQAH
+457 IREFKNVH

-479 ATSVVDG
+479 ATSIVDG
-486 AALMFFD
+486 AALMYFD

-508 RCIQALKNRKRI
+508 HSIQSLKNQKRI

-528 EFLNLTCDYAL
+528 EFINITCDYIL

-544 AAVQ
+544 STRYLQ

>member
-15 QVVHAINLNVSPGE
+15 QVIHAINLNVSPGE

-46 AVNGLG
+46 AINGLG

-58 RIEGTIAL
+58 RIEGTITL

-72 QKQIYEIAMLA
+72 QKQIYEIAMLV

-107 ENTGVPKQ
+107 ENTGVSKKD
-115 NMQKRLQDLLSL
+115 MQKRLQELLSL

-143 GEKQILCLASAYIS
+143 GEKQILCLASSYIA

-169 NLDHISIALLAD
+169 NLDHIYIEILAT
-181 MLKRLKQQ
+181 MLRRLKEQ

-199 LYYLRDILDRLVHI
+199 LYYLREILDRLIHI
-213 QKGEIQSCYTQEEF
+213 EKGEIKHCYTQSEF
-227 AHLTCDELHARGLRS
+227 IRLSTDELHALGLRS
-242 NSDDALTVPEL
+242 NVDEALSLPEL
-253 LTCAANTS
+253 PPYTIENCPT
-261 TEPGTELH
+261 
-269 SEPGTEADTE
+269 
-279 PGTEL
+279 L
-284 RIEKLALSF
+284 RIDNLTLSF
-293 STQRNVRGNGWF
+293 AKQCNLHVSNLAF
-305 GNAQHTSDDSKNGR
+305 HTNY
-319 FENGWLADN
+319 
-328 DSTARDVYTNGGS
+328 V
-341 AHNVRTDNS
+341 
-350 TARNVRAN
+350 
-358 GLFISGL
+358 
-365 TFQTN
+365 
-370 NIYGI
+370 YGI

-394 KRSKETVF
+394 KQSKETVF
-402 YQGKQCNKRKR
+402 YQDKQCNKRKR
-413 IALSSLVMQDVNSQ
+413 ISLSSLVMQDVNSQ

-435 ELTLTHTNM
+435 ELTLTQKNISKV
-444 TEASLDALLEQLN
+444 SLDSILEQLN
-457 IRAFKQAH
+457 IREFKNVH

-479 ATSVVDG
+479 ATSMVDG
-486 AALMFFD
+486 AALMYFD

-508 RCIQALKNRKRI
+508 RCIQSLKNQKRI

-528 EFLNLTCDYAL
+528 EFINITCDYIL
-539 NIERF
+539 NIERYSTRYL
-544 AAVQ
+544 Q

>member
-181 MLKRLKQQ
+181 MLKCLKQQ

-213 QKGEIQSCYTQEEF
+213 QKGEIQRCYTQEEF

-253 LTCAANTS
+253 LPYAANTS

-279 PGTEL
+279 LGTEL

-293 STQRNVRGNGWF
+293 STQ
-305 GNAQHTSDDSKNGR
+305 
-319 FENGWLADN
+319 
-328 DSTARDVYTNGGS
+328 
-341 AHNVRTDNS
+341 
-350 TARNVRAN
+350 RNVRAN

-486 AALMFFD
+486 AALVFFD